1 MLLLRPLNLL
11 LLLGGGAA
19 ITEQKQTQQA
29 KPRTSVTLRIPAS
42 QGLPNPNLLPPSTH
56 ATLSALGAA
65 FSAPLT
71 VQNTF
76 VFSNLSTGS
85 YLVDVHCA
93 THAFAPLRLDVVSSS
108 SSDSST
114 GGAGGED
121 GGDAVIVRAWET
133 YRGNDW
139 GNKGE
144 AARVGEGNVLD
155 VKLLGG
161 KGYFM
166 ERSKCE

>member
-1 MLLLRPLNLL
+1 MLLVRPLDLL

-19 ITEQKQTQQA
+19 LTEQKHTQQA

-71 VQNTF
+71 VHNTF
-76 VFSNLSTGS
+76 VFSNLPTGS

-108 SSDSST
+108 DSST
-114 GGAGGED
+114 GGPGGED

-139 GNKGE
+139 DNKGE
-144 AARVGEGNVLD
+144 AARVGEGNMLD